1 MGNKEGKRPESMVER
16 FGALYGLD
24 DVIRIRAA
32 DAVQHPI
39 LAYPTADNDT
49 GSYEYFTGRD
59 VDVMVDQAARIL
71 MSHGFG
77 PVCLTVES
85 KNDMR
90 WRLTFTIAIKPP
102 IGQENDSYLV
112 HNVKSSPPLQP
123 IPRITL

>member
-1 MGNKEGKRPESMVER
+1 MGNKEGKRPESMVEC

-59 VDVMVDQAARIL
+59 VDVMVNQAARIL

-90 WRLTFTIAIKPP
+90 WRLTFTIAR
-102 IGQENDSYLV
+102 Q
-112 HNVKSSPPLQP
+112 
-123 IPRITL
+123 